1 MVDLALVTGLY
12 REHAVALREA
22 VAAQRAFLAATP
34 SVVPQLDDVEAEVT
48 YLLLRHARPAHVVEL
63 GTFHGWSTTWILR
76 ALHDNGSGRLHSF
89 DRVDHVVRSVPPAL
103 AADRWRFVGGD
114 VRQNLAEVPRD
125 AGYLFVDAAH
135 TGRFARWFLAELFPL
150 VPAGIPVSVHDVYH
164 HRWPVPLSEGAV
176 VTRWL
181 SARGVPWF
189 TAARRR
195 DPAAFAALVDLRREL
210 GITGAR
216 GTTVNPMLWFRM
228 PPHRA

>member
-1 MVDLALVTGLY
+1 MIDLALVSELY
-12 REHAVALREA
+12 RTHAADLQRVVGE
-22 VAAQRAFLAATP
+22 QRAFLAATP
-34 SVVPQLDDVEAEVT
+34 SVVPQLDDVEAEIT
-48 YLLLRHARPAHVVEL
+48 YLLLRHVRPAHVVEL

-76 ALHDNGSGRLHSF
+76 ALADNGTGALHSF
-89 DRVDHVVRSVPPAL
+89 DRVDHVVRSVPPDL

-114 VRQNLAEVPRD
+114 VRQNLGEVPRD

-150 VPAGIPVSVHDVYH
+150 VPAGTPVSVHDVFH

-181 SARGVPWF
+181 AARGVPWF

-195 DPAAFAALVDLRREL
+195 DPATAAAIAALRREL

-216 GTTVNPMLWFRM
+216 GTTVDPMLWFAM
-228 PPHRA
+228 PAR